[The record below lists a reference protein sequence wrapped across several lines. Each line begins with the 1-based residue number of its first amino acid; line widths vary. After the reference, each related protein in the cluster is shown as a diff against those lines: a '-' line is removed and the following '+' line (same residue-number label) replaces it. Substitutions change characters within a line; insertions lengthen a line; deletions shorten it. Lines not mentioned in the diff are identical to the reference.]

1 MDLSPSSQCTQG
13 LAQPVSLSLSQQTP
27 SFKICEEGI
36 EMGNKT
42 VRTGLYPAYWLQRQM
57 ILCGLATARGA
68 VLSLQSLLQAILHE
82 MYDCQG
88 CWKK

>member
-1 MDLSPSSQCTQG
+1 
-13 LAQPVSLSLSQQTP
+13 
-27 SFKICEEGI
+27 
-36 EMGNKT
+36 MGNKT